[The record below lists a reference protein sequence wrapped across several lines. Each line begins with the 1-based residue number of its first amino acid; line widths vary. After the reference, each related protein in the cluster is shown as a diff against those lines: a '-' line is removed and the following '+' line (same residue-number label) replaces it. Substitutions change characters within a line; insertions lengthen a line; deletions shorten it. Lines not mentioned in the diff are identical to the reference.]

1 MPISPHHDH
10 AITTP
15 NSATLWSLWIEPSF
29 GGKLRERER
38 ERERTKWLTKREK
51 KIIQY
56 ATVNSTSKVSDGYI
70 KDLGF
75 NPAYIKN
82 WLMSWFDD
90 KELLLKADIIDWNSL
105 EK

>member
-1 MPISPHHDH
+1 MPLPHRTLPRCDH
-10 AITTP
+10 FELNP
-15 NSATLWSLWIEPSF
+15 ATVVSWE
-29 GGKLRERER
+29 RERER

-56 ATVNSTSKVSDGYI
+56 AIVNSTGKVSDGYI

-75 NPAYIKN
+75 NPTYIKN

-90 KELLLKADIIDWNSL
+90 KELSLRADIIDWNSL
-105 EK
+105 KKKKIIAWL